1 MAGYAT
7 LHDLLGSSVFITDG
21 RSRIGDATLFPT
33 SKTTRIMASQA
44 TVLDSG
50 AEVTG

>member
-7 LHDLLGSSVFITDG
+7 FHDLLGSSVFITDG

-33 SKTTRIMASQA
+33 SKTTPIMALQA
-44 TVLDSG
+44 TFPDNC
-50 AEVTG
+50 AEVIG